1 MARILIVDDEPDL
14 LSILSEELVKRG
26 YQADAAFSGEEA
38 IEKLKE
44 NRPDLVL
51 LDIRMPGMGGLEALK
66 RIREIGPDIGVIVVT
81 AVRDAR
87 LAKEALTLGA
97 YDYVMKPVDFTH
109 LEMVM
114 TAKLIRMGR
123 QGISF
128 RRWARCL
135 LLWSM
140 TPMAAVMQRD

>member
-114 TAKLIRMGR
+114 TAKLIGMGR
-123 QGISF
+123 
-128 RRWARCL
+128 
-135 LLWSM
+135 
-140 TPMAAVMQRD
+140 